1 MKKVFT
7 NSAAVIHLFA
17 QRSQDEAKCSNVFF
31 DDKNR
36 IYSYGRHYL
45 LAEFI
50 TNEAG
55 DTAIL
60 INNAGYSVTT
70 AKHIREI
77 TAATRQY
84 KQFFELDTNP
94 VKVVNQLTDLASK
107 LQTARKP
114 EKYINPAEYL
124 YKKFTQFETW
134 RGETN
139 DKESLLKI
147 NELIR
152 VFRGGSYID
161 YIAKQFEII
170 KQAEKILLKKAKK
183 DLKKALKSFFQY
195 KINYVYNR
203 LNNEDFCRLSIDGQH
218 VETTQNIKVS
228 VKTAKVLYQLIKA
241 GKDIKGFN
249 IDGYTVISLNGVL
262 KIGCHNINRKNM
274 VEIGEKLLNL

>member
-17 QRSQDEAKCSNVFF
+17 QRLQDEAKCSNVFF

-50 TNEAG
+50 KNEAG
-55 DTAIL
+55 ETAIL
-60 INNAGYSVTT
+60 INNTGYSATT

-77 TAATRQY
+77 SQATRQY
-84 KQFFELDTNP
+84 KQFFELETNP
-94 VKVVNQLTDLASK
+94 AKVFRQLNDLACK

-114 EKYINPAEYL
+114 ENYINPAECL
-124 YKKFTQFETW
+124 FTKFTEFENW
-134 RGETN
+134 HGSTN
-139 DKESLLKI
+139 DKENLLKI
-147 NELIR
+147 NELIK

-161 YIAKQFEII
+161 YMTKQAEII

-183 DLKKALKSFFQY
+183 DFKKALKNFFQY
-195 KINYVYNR
+195 KVNYIYNR

-228 VKTAKVLYQLIKA
+228 VKAAKVLYQLIKA

-274 VEIGEKLLNL
+274 VEIGEKLLSL

>member
-161 YIAKQFEII
+161 YIAKQSEII